1 MGYIPIWQ
9 QTNIPKTCLKRTN
22 FNNMQKMAFFVFFS
36 IVITVYLSINY
47 YIYSRGM
54 QAISVGSPFKQLFPY
69 VFWGLV
75 STYIIGRTL
84 EKLYLSPVSDVLV
97 WTGSFWLGAMLYFFL
112 IVLLFDIIRLF
123 NHFLPVYPSF
133 VAANYERVKFWLFAG
148 STLLVAA
155 LIFVGHINTLFPV
168 VRNVDISI
176 AKNGGNMKSLRAV
189 LMSDIHLGTLIGNGQ
204 LESVVDKVQQINPDI
219 ILLAGDVLDED
230 LEPVLRKNLGKTL
243 KKLHAPLGVF
253 AVMGNHE
260 YIGGADPAYEYLVN
274 HGLSVIRDS
283 VVKIQDSFYLVGR
296 EDRDMLRFSG
306 IQRLT
311 LEELMDQTDKSFPI
325 ILMDHQPYYPEKAA
339 QLGVD
344 LQVSG
349 HTHHGQLWPL
359 NFLTSAIFTISRGY
373 GKIDKTHVYVSNG
386 VGTWGP
392 PVRIGTRPEI
402 VVLNISF
409 VGEK

>member
-1 MGYIPIWQ
+1 
-9 QTNIPKTCLKRTN
+9 
-22 FNNMQKMAFFVFFS
+22 MQKMAFLVFFS
-36 IVITVYLSINY
+36 IVITIYLSVNF
-47 YIYSRGM
+47 YIYVRGM
-54 QAISVGSPFKQLFPY
+54 QAIPAGSLLKQVFPY

-84 EKLYLSPVSDVLV
+84 EKLYLSPLSDALV

-112 IVLLFDIIRLF
+112 IVVLFDVVRLI
-123 NHFLPVYPSF
+123 NHLMPFYPSF
-133 VAANYERVKFWLFAG
+133 VVANYEKVRFWIFSG
-148 STLLVAA
+148 SLVLVVS
-155 LIFVGHINTLFPV
+155 LIIAGHINTLYPV
-168 VRNVDISI
+168 VRTVDIPI
-176 AKNGGNMKSLRAV
+176 AKQGGNINSFKAV
-189 LMSDIHLGTLIGNGQ
+189 LMSDIHLGTLVSNGQ
-204 LESVVDKVQQINPDI
+204 LEKVVDKVQQIGPDI

-230 LEPVLRKNLGKTL
+230 LEPVLRKNLGQTL
-243 KKLHAPLGVF
+243 KKLQAPLGVF

-274 HGLSVIRDS
+274 HGLIVIRDS

-296 EDRDMLRFSG
+296 EDRDMLRFAG
-306 IQRLT
+306 RQRLS
-311 LEELMDQTDKSFPI
+311 LEELMEQTDKRYAI

-359 NFLTSAIFTISRGY
+359 NYLTSAIFTISRGY
-373 GKIDKTHVYVSNG
+373 EKLKNTHIYVSSG
-386 VGTWGP
+386 IGTWGP

-409 VGEK
+409 VGEE